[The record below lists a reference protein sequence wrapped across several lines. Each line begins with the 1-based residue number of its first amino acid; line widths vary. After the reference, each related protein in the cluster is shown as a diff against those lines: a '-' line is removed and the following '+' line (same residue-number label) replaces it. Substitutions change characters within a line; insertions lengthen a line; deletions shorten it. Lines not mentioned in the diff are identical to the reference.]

1 MRPPMTEVRRPSVRD
16 SLLRHVDGFV
26 HASVMVVAVLWI
38 AFATLVLVLR
48 HLVLP
53 QIDDYRPDIERIA
66 SRALGETV
74 RIGAIKASWRG
85 LRPSLTLQSLE
96 IVDAKGGDALVL
108 PSVEATLSWESLVV
122 MQLRLASLALEGPR
136 LHVRRDAEG
145 QLFVAGFALKKKASP
160 DNAAAEWLLAQN
172 DVHVRHATLVW
183 QDAMGDV
190 PGQPAVAR
198 PDLVLT
204 DVSLW
209 LVRWGF
215 GHRLALRA
223 TPPATLAAPVDVRAV
238 IAHPFLARRFAE
250 PDRWRGTVYADLA
263 SGDLAAWR
271 TWVPLPPTL
280 DSGHGRA
287 RVWIDFTD
295 ARSLAGVFAQRVAE
309 RTKRPALAT
318 LDRIAGITADLALD
332 DVAVRWGANDHAALA
347 SIDGRIDASQTP
359 TEQRFSARRMALE
372 PRDGLH
378 VPPTDFEI
386 RRTVGASPDDES
398 GRATLGAIDLGVSLG
413 LVPEPLLPPAI
424 VARYT
429 ALKPHGL
436 LDRLVFE
443 WTGPAAA
450 PKTFRVEAT
459 VARVG
464 IAAQPPTAEAVAVA
478 SRDVVGPNGAVH
490 RPHPAFGQPG
500 FDNLGG
506 TLVATREAGAVPVTH
521 VTMQVRG
528 QDATVSAP
536 GLFDDPVL
544 HVAHVAAKVDVTHR
558 GDDLE
563 VRVADG
569 ALDNPDLAANVALT
583 FRHGPGS
590 GGLGENGG
598 RGWIDLD
605 AHFTRAEVK
614 RVPRYLPNLIGA
626 KARAY
631 LVSSLLGGQ
640 VSEASFRMLG
650 PLERLDLRAMPGAEA
665 TANPVKVADALV
677 GVRDGGPAGRAL
689 PDAYATATNEGA
701 IFHAVV
707 KVKNATF
714 LYGPARDPADQ
725 SVATVGAASPA
736 PPPSIPWPALEDL
749 DADIVFDQARMTVIG
764 HSTRVFGYRLTDV
777 RADLPALADP
787 AHVLRVT
794 GKGDGPLQDL
804 LRFINASPVARWT
817 KQFTATSRGRGDAAF
832 ALALD
837 LPLTRPR
844 DAEVAGSLQFADD
857 ELTLNALAPPFSRL
871 RGRLDFTDR
880 SLTID
885 GLTGVALG
893 GPLRIDAATRD
904 DGFIDIDGHGTIDF
918 AALSAGQRADAASG
932 PPSVVAGVLDRIGRW
947 VSGRTGYDLALRI
960 RNRRVGDVANDPPEK
975 GVAAKREATREA
987 TRDARPDVLLTSDL
1001 VGLATSLP
1009 APLAKA
1015 AAESWP
1021 LRLAITR
1028 TADAPGVDARE
1039 DIRLSLGALIDA
1051 DVTRKVDA
1059 QGRLAVTSAD
1069 YVIGEGGKPGSAEGP
1084 SMRVALPSLDLD
1096 AWRDVIR
1103 EVAAAPRTA
1112 SVDAAPAGAGLDNL
1126 LPAHATLATPLL
1138 RAAGRDF
1145 TNVAID
1151 AKRLQSGWQGDVVAD
1166 QVAGRLSYTD
1176 VSGAVATRAGVA
1188 PVASGRLVAR
1198 LSRLVIPQSDGTA
1211 ARTDD
1216 AFDATRQR
1224 DFPEIDLVADRFE
1237 LRGRSLGRLEVV
1249 ARNVEDGATREWRLA
1264 KLGLTTPEAHFSA
1277 SGAWGRGAD
1286 RENTHL
1292 DFGIEASDVGAL
1304 MDRFGLVRTIKNGT
1318 ARLVGNVAWRGGP
1331 TTIDFAT
1338 LEGRLDLQADNGQF
1352 LKADP
1357 GIAKL
1362 LNILSLQG
1370 LARRLTFDFHDVFDA
1385 GFAFDTV
1392 RADVVVDRGIA
1403 TTDDFRMRGV
1413 QATVTMSGNADLQ
1426 HETTDL
1432 RVRVEPD
1439 INAGAASLGVAIV
1452 NPVLGLATFAAQY
1465 LFKDSISQALAF
1477 EYNVVG
1483 LWSKPEVTKIDSKG
1497 KVTPVVPRNTA
1508 SGTTPAPST
1517 ATAR

>member
-1 MRPPMTEVRRPSVRD
+1 MTEVRRPSVRD
-16 SLLRHVDGFV
+16 GLLRHVDGFV
-26 HASVMVVAVLWI
+26 HASVMIVAVLWI
-38 AFATLVLVLR
+38 AFAILVLVLR

-53 QIDDYRPDIERIA
+53 HVDDYRPQIERLA

-74 RIGAIKASWRG
+74 RIGAIHASLRG

-96 IVDAKGGDALVL
+96 VVDAKGGETLAL

-122 MQLRLASLALEGPR
+122 MQLRLASLELEGPR
-136 LHVRRDAEG
+136 LNVRRDAEG
-145 QLFVAGFALKKKASP
+145 QLFVAGFALRKKASP
-160 DNAAAEWLLAQN
+160 DNAAAEWLLSQN
-172 DVHVRHATLVW
+172 ALRVRHATLVW
-183 QDAMGDV
+183 RDAMGDA
-190 PGQPAVAR
+190 PGEAAVTR

-204 DVSLW
+204 DVSLSLKRSGW
-209 LVRWGF
+209 S
-215 GHRLALRA
+215 HRLALRA
-223 TPPATLAAPVDVRAV
+223 TPPSTLAAPLDLRAL

-250 PDRWRGTVYADLA
+250 PERWRGTAYVDFA
-263 SGDLAAWR
+263 SGDVAAWR
-271 TWVPLPPTL
+271 TWVPLPPTF
-280 DSGHGRA
+280 DSGRGRA
-287 RVWIDFTD
+287 RVWVDFTD
-295 ARSLAGVFAQRVAE
+295 AQSLAGVFAQRVAE
-309 RTKRPALAT
+309 RTKRPALVA
-318 LDRIAGITADLALD
+318 LDRIAGVTADLALD
-332 DVAVRWGANDHAALA
+332 DVAVRWGANDHAELA

-372 PRDGLH
+372 PRDGVH

-386 RRTVGASPDDES
+386 HRTVGTSPDDES
-398 GRATLGAIDLGVSLG
+398 GKATLGAIDIGVSLG
-413 LVPEPLLPPAI
+413 LVPEPLVPPAI

-436 LDRLVFE
+436 LDRLAFE

-450 PKTFRVEAT
+450 PKTFRAEA
-459 VARVG
+459 AFQRVG
-464 IAAQPPTAEAVAVA
+464 VAAQPPTAEAIALA
-478 SRDVVGPNGAVH
+478 SREIVGPNGVVR

-506 TLVATREAGAVPVTH
+506 TLVATRAAGAAPATH
-521 VTMQVRG
+521 VTMQVHG
-528 QDATVSAP
+528 QDATVTAP
-536 GLFDDPVL
+536 GLFDEPVL
-544 HVAHVAAKVDVTHR
+544 RLAHVAAQVDVTHR

-569 ALDNPDLAANVALT
+569 TLDNTDLAATVALT

-590 GGLGENGG
+590 GGIGEHGG

-605 AHFTRAEVK
+605 AHLSRAEVA
-614 RVPRYLPNLIGA
+614 RVPRYLPNLIGP

-631 LVSSLLGGQ
+631 LVRSLLGGK
-640 VSEASFRMLG
+640 VTDASFRMLG
-650 PLERLDLRAMPGAEA
+650 ALERLDLRAMPGAAA
-665 TANPVKVADALV
+665 TTSSFKVADALA
-677 GVRDGGPAGRAL
+677 GVRDGGPASRAL
-689 PDAYATATNEGA
+689 PDAYATATNDGA

-714 LYGPARDPADQ
+714 LYGPARDPNDP
-725 SVATVGAASPA
+725 AAAAQPAQPSPL
-736 PPPSIPWPALEDL
+736 PPIPWPAFEDL

-794 GKGDGPLQDL
+794 GKGNGPLQDL
-804 LRFINASPVARWT
+804 LHFINASPVARWT
-817 KQFTATSRGRGDAAF
+817 KQFTATSRARGDAAF
-832 ALALD
+832 SLALD

-844 DAEVAGSLQFADD
+844 EAEVAGSLLFADD
-857 ELTLNALAPPFSRL
+857 ELTLNALVPPFSRL

-893 GPLRIDAATRD
+893 GPLRVDAATRE
-904 DGFIDIDGHGTIDF
+904 DGWIDIDGHGTIDV
-918 AALSAGQRADAASG
+918 AALQASLRDDASAGTPSAA
-932 PPSVVAGVLDRIGRW
+932 AGLIERVGRR
-947 VSGRTGYDLALRI
+947 VSGGTNYDVALRI
-960 RNRRVGDVANDPPEK
+960 RNRRVGDVANNVPDRSPT
-975 GVAAKREATREA
+975 TRQEA
-987 TRDARPDVLLTSDL
+987 TRDARPDLLLTSDL

-1009 APLAKA
+1009 APLAKT

-1021 LRLAITR
+1021 LRIAITR
-1028 TADAPGVDARE
+1028 TADAPGVDGRE
-1039 DIRLSLGALIDA
+1039 DIRLSLGKLIDA
-1051 DVTRKVDA
+1051 DITRKLDA
-1059 QGRLAVTSAD
+1059 QGRFAVTGAD
-1069 YVIGEGGKPGSAEGP
+1069 YGIGEGERAKPGSAEGGP
-1084 SMRVALPSLDLD
+1084 SVRVALPSLDLD
-1096 AWRDVIR
+1096 AWRDAIR
-1103 EVAAAPRTA
+1103 ELAGAPRSA
-1112 SVDAAPAGAGLDNL
+1112 SADTAPAGAAGLDNL
-1126 LPAHATLATPLL
+1126 LPVHATLATPLL
-1138 RAAGRDF
+1138 HAAGRDF

-1151 AKRLQSGWQGDVVAD
+1151 AKRLPSGWQGDVVAD

-1198 LSRLVIPQSDGTA
+1198 LSRLVIPQSDGTV

-1216 AFDATRQR
+1216 AFDANRQR

-1237 LRGRSLGRLEVV
+1237 LRGRSLGRLEVL
-1249 ARNVEDGATREWRLA
+1249 ARNVQDGATREWQLA
-1264 KLGLTTPEAHFSA
+1264 KLGLSMPEARFTA
-1277 SGAWGRGAD
+1277 SGAWGRSAE

-1292 DFGIEASDVGAL
+1292 DFGIEASDLGAL

-1318 ARLVGNVAWRGGP
+1318 ARLAGNVAWHGGP

-1392 RADVVVDRGIA
+1392 RADVVVDKGIA

-1413 QATVTMSGNADLQ
+1413 QATVTMAGNADLQ

-1439 INAGAASLGVAIV
+1439 INAGAAALGVAVV

-1483 LWSKPEVTKIDSKG
+1483 PWSKPEVTKIDSRG
-1497 KVTPVVPRNTA
+1497 KVTPVVPRKTA